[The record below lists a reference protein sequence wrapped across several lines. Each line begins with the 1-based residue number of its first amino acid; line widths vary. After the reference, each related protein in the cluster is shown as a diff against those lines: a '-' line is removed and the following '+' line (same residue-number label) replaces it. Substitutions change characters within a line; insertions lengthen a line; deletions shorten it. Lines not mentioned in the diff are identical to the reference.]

1 MELHPEFLI
10 RCSFFET
17 NLPFL
22 EDRDVILAAI
32 FDLIQELEKNAKH
45 KLHIRKYFASF
56 YPQTLLLLLKE
67 VENGLITF
75 DL

>member
-1 MELHPEFLI
+1 MVAL
-10 RCSFFET
+10 
-17 NLPFL
+17 L
-22 EDRDVILAAI
+22 EAYDVILAAI
-32 FDLIQELEKNAKH
+32 FDLIQELKKNAKQ

>member
-1 MELHPEFLI
+1 MLQY
-10 RCSFFET
+10 FET
-17 NLPFL
+17 ILPLRYILWMVALL
-22 EDRDVILAAI
+22 EACDVILAAI

-45 KLHIRKYFASF
+45 KLHICKYFSSF
-56 YPQTLLLLLKE
+56 YPKTLLLLLKE

>member
-1 MELHPEFLI
+1 MVAL
-10 RCSFFET
+10 
-17 NLPFL
+17 L
-22 EDRDVILAAI
+22 EACDIILAAI
-32 FDLIQELEKNAKH
+32 FDMIQELEKNAKQ

-56 YPQTLLLLLKE
+56 YPQTLLLFLKE